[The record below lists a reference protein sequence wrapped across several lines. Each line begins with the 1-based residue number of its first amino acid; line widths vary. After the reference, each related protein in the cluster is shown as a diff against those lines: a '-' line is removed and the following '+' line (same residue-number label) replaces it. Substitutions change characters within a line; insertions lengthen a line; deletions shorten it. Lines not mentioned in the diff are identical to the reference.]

1 MPGIPDPLKPEELE
15 ALRKW
20 PTCALSNAIEAFN
33 FRPRNVGFMGPEI
46 KCQFPDLPIMA
57 GYAVTGVIAADSS
70 EGRRVSPFE
79 WWEYISKIPAPRVVV
94 LHDLDKQPIGSFW
107 GEVNAN
113 IHKALGCV
121 GAVTDGSVRDL
132 EEVRKT
138 GFHFFSSCVSV
149 SHAYVHLVEV
159 GVPIKVGGL
168 TVKPGDLIFGDQHGV
183 LSIPQEIAKDVSHAA
198 QLVEDWERPVID
210 TCKSKPFSI
219 EKLKERYLSPR
230 PTWPPRNR

>member
-1 MPGIPDPLKPEELE
+1 MNQFLSRTELGE
-15 ALRKW
+15 ISRW
-20 PTCALSNAIEAFN
+20 STCSISNAIELFN
-33 FRPRNVGFMGPEI
+33 IRPRNEGFMLPEI
-46 KCQFPDLPIMA
+46 QCRFPEVGNMI
-57 GYAVTGVIAADSS
+57 GYAVTAVISAESPG
-70 EGRRVSPFE
+70 GRRIEPPV
-79 WWEYISKIPAPRVVV
+79 WWEEILKIPEPRIVVI
-94 LHDLDKQPIGSFW
+94 HDLDRPVIGSFW
-107 GEVNAN
+107 GEVNAS

-132 EEVRKT
+132 DEVRKAE
-138 GFHFFSSCVSV
+138 FHFFSSCVSV

-159 GVPIKVGGL
+159 GVPVKVGGL

-183 LSIPQEIAKDVSHAA
+183 LSIPFEVARDASRAA

-219 EKLKERYLSPR
+219 EGLKDRYLSPR